1 MKLLRLLAV
10 FGLAASIGSVAIAAP
25 TQATSLLREPSP
37 AVSDQSWIDGVEI
50 TSKSGS
56 ANGISIDPSNYF
68 NGTSITAF
76 RGGVLYVGIGPDSA
90 TDLEPFFYD
99 GSADAPVQLA
109 DISTGTFGSM
119 GGQYDVFTVVGDKAF
134 FGAKATGENDYFI
147 YVTDG
152 TADGTRRVLD
162 FSTSFGGI
170 VGVVDGKV
178 LINAYSEDFGLGEE
192 LFATSDGGV
201 IQLVKDF
208 TNPGDS
214 SISGYPGPNGVV
226 YLTVNDGNATSYWV
240 TDGSSAGT
248 SEIDFTGF
256 GYVELQKSA
265 VCGSKFYFPAEGPS
279 GPDNALRQELYSL
292 DASQNHALVL
302 EAALA
307 SGTTNYNGGSRPLPV
322 GCLDNETLVFLAQ
335 GDEGNSA
342 TDEGMKIY
350 AHSDE
355 GTTLLWDLGEYSYNY
370 AADRY
375 SDVITLNG
383 KLYFNLLTGGNPTY
397 GEIWYT
403 DGTPAGTSALIPRSS
418 SNLNQPSEQSGKP
431 ADIRSLVAAG
441 NRFYMTGR
449 MHTDGSLTG
458 FPTRRGVFVSDG
470 TLDGTTLFSYAP
482 IPESSWPYYDTKTM
496 FAEISDGTVYYQAT
510 TIDGGA
516 ELFQASVPVL
526 APGAP
531 AITGITVGDGQ
542 VSVAFTAPSSDG
554 GAAITNYEVSTDGGS
569 TFNALSPASTT
580 SPIVVSGLTNGQTYT
595 IQLKAVNS
603 VGPGAASNGM
613 SGLPKAPEPSELDLP
628 TVSATMTNGV
638 ISVAFTGLTQ
648 SDIESLYVKVMPT
661 SAAFN
666 SAAEDSYGT
675 VGFVAGT
682 VLPNTSALPA
692 VANGTLTVTISQM
705 LSLSESD
712 GEEVITPVDIDPAG
726 SYHLSYNISGATSS
740 EYPNGWQIDYYGPLY
755 NGDVQPIG
763 VTLAAESGSDSSSGS
778 GSSSDSGSSSSTTV
792 PAETS
797 SDSPSLVTSANQ
809 ELLTASLGS
818 AKIVINGELVAVD
831 LVQAPEGLRR
841 SYGPART
848 FAEVQALQD
857 LADQMIAAVQDVIGT
872 DATLPISVTKTDT
885 GATISGLVTDP
896 VSGESLAVPVED
908 VLLILN
914 ESLAIMVGG
923 ADGEGD
929 PANIAFDGV
938 LEFGEGG
945 YVAVLAYGLTPGAA
959 GEIVVMS
966 TPELIDTFAVDA
978 DGGVL
983 TQAQIPSDLAAGEHT
998 VVVAVDGQ
1006 SASLGFRVLPQGTLP
1021 VTGSDSSTTAV
1032 LLVLVA
1038 VGSLIVLLASRRR
1051 KHQA

>member
-1 MKLLRLLAV
+1 MKLSRLLAV

-37 AVSDQSWIDGVEI
+37 AVSAQSSGWSNTNIVSVDAGMAGGCAIQGATEGATSGELYCWGSGFLFGETI
-50 TSKSGS
+50 TSKTAVKVPSGDGFTNSAVTAVGVGQSHACAIEGGVLWCWGNPTFHDSNGVLGTGATGSATPKKVATNAGFDNDGASGDVVTDIGATYVNTCAIEGGEVFCWGKNNNSQVGVGSSGS
-56 ANGISIDPSNYF
+56 AVYNTPQRV
-68 NGTSITAF
+68 A
-76 RGGVLYVGIGPDSA
+76 DSA
-90 TDLEPFFYD
+90 PAGFQAAT
-99 GSADAPVQLA
+99 ATQLA
-109 DISTGTFGSM
+109 
-119 GGQYDVFTVVGDKAF
+119 VGFNSSCALAASSVYCW
-134 FGAKATGENDYFI
+134 GY
-147 YVTDG
+147 
-152 TADGTRRVLD
+152 
-162 FSTSFGGI
+162 STSGI
-170 VGVVDGKV
+170 PEK
-178 LINAYSEDFGLGEE
+178 
-192 LFATSDGGV
+192 
-201 IQLVKDF
+201 
-208 TNPGDS
+208 
-214 SISGYPGPNGVV
+214 
-226 YLTVNDGNATSYWV
+226 
-240 TDGSSAGT
+240 
-248 SEIDFTGF
+248 
-256 GYVELQKSA
+256 
-265 VCGSKFYFPAEGPS
+265 
-279 GPDNALRQELYSL
+279 
-292 DASQNHALVL
+292 
-302 EAALA
+302 
-307 SGTTNYNGGSRPLPV
+307 
-322 GCLDNETLVFLAQ
+322 LAQ
-335 GDEGNSA
+335 GDFI
-342 TDEGMKIY
+342 TDNTNVIKIGGSNFHFCAIQSY
-350 AHSDE
+350 LHCWGENTNGQLGDG
-355 GTTLLWDLGEYSYNY
+355 GTTARTTPLGVTDGGELKNMG
-370 AADRY
+370 
-375 SDVITLNG
+375 DVTAVDGGDQHTCAVESG
-383 KLYFNLLTGGNPTY
+383 KLFCWGKNASGQLGDGSTTSSTTPVAVAASEDGAFLNDGNVTAVSANGGGGY
-397 GEIWYT
+397 GHTCAIESGSVFCWGSTMDDRLGLGLVY
-403 DGTPAGTSALIPRSS
+403 G
-418 SNLNQPSEQSGKP
+418 NQSKPVKVFVPSEPAAPQISVSPAFETGK
-431 ADIRSLVAAG
+431 L
-441 NRFYMTGR
+441 N
-449 MHTDGSLTG
+449 
-458 FPTRRGVFVSDG
+458 
-470 TLDGTTLFSYAP
+470 
-482 IPESSWPYYDTKTM
+482 
-496 FAEISDGTVYYQAT
+496 VYVQKP
-510 TIDGGA
+510 D
-516 ELFQASVPVL
+516 
-526 APGAP
+526 
-531 AITGITVGDGQ
+531 
-542 VSVAFTAPSSDG
+542 
-554 GAAITNYEVSTDGGS
+554 DGGS
-569 TFNALSPASTT
+569 TITSYEYQVGEGNVETVAFSSNYQGITITGLTDGTSYSIKVRAINGIGAGPWSTAATGTPTSGSDGGGGGGGGYT
-580 SPIVVSGLTNGQTYT
+580 SPTEL
-595 IQLKAVNS
+595 
-603 VGPGAASNGM
+603 
-613 SGLPKAPEPSELDLP
+613 GLPS
-628 TVSATMTNGV
+628 VIATMTNGV

-778 GSSSDSGSSSSTTV
+778 GSSG
-792 PAETS
+792 
-797 SDSPSLVTSANQ
+797 SPSLVTSANQ

-818 AKIVINGELVAVD
+818 AKIVINGELVDVD
-831 LVQAPEGLRR
+831 LVQASEGLRR

-848 FAEVQALQD
+848 FAEVQALQA
-857 LADQMIAAVQDVIGT
+857 LADQMIAAVQDVLGS

-966 TPELIDTFAVDA
+966 TPELIDTFAVGA

-1021 VTGSDSSTTAV
+1021 VTGTDSSTTAL

-1038 VGSLIVLLASRRR
+1038 VGSLIVLVASRRR
-1051 KHQA
+1051 QHQA